1 MRDVGDLDPGSLQLI
16 ADAVGLGEVPGLL
29 GLLPGENL
37 RLNGGIRFTGFG
49 NDLQTSF
56 SAAVACLGNVGPGF
70 SKVGSMNNY
79 ATLNA
84 ATKAVGIMLMFLGRL
99 EIFEI
104 LQLFYS
110 HRSE

>member
-1 MRDVGDLDPGSLQLI
+1 MRRLTARPFSHVMISPNSAI
-16 ADAVGLGEVPGLL
+16 EAVTTQP
-29 GLLPGENL
+29 
-37 RLNGGIRFTGFG
+37 
-49 NDLQTSF
+49 SF

>member
-1 MRDVGDLDPGSLQLI
+1 MEDALNFI
-16 ADAVGLGEVPGLL
+16 AVYMLLVAVGCLC
-29 GLLPGENL
+29 
-37 RLNGGIRFTGFG
+37 FTGFG